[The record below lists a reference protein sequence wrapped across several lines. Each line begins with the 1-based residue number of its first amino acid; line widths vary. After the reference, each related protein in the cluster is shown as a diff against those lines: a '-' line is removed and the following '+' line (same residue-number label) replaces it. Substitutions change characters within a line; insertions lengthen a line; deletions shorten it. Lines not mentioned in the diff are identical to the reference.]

1 MVRSRIPLA
10 LAGAALWLPAPALA
24 ETEVER
30 VGVYENYF
38 SPVRVEVAL
47 GEKVRWKNR
56 EGTHSVV
63 MKTGGQDLDSYI
75 SGDASVTSR
84 RFKEAGTYRYWCR
97 IHAEEGMKGKVKVGE
112 E

>member
-1 MVRSRIPLA
+1 M
-10 LAGAALWLPAPALA
+10 
-24 ETEVER
+24 
-30 VGVYENYF
+30 
-38 SPVRVEVAL
+38 
-47 GEKVRWKNR
+47 RWKNR

-63 MKTGGQDLDSYI
+63 MKTGGQDVDSYI

-97 IHAEEGMKGKVKVGE
+97 IHSEEGMKGKVKVGE